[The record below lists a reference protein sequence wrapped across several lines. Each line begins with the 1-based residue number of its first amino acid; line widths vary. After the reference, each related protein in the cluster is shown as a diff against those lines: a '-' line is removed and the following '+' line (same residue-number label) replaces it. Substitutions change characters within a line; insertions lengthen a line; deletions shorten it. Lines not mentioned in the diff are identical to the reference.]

1 MINYCSW
8 ATGNDSTGN
17 GSATNPYKTID
28 RAVSGLIG
36 GDECRCAKSSDPV
49 QLSGT
54 FNFIYGS
61 NQVATSQNLTGVI
74 DSNKTSQ
81 RLLFN
86 FNGTNGATAYTSESG
101 NICTFVGN
109 AQISTADKPFG
120 ASALLL
126 DGVGD
131 YVTFGDENDLYF
143 SIHTGFQTVEE
154 WAIDVWVKSSNNA
167 GTQGIVG
174 QYTDGNNQWFVQFQS
189 GKIRFYNIGGSVTRA
204 DYMTTNVVLTDTTT
218 WHRVTVVRSGSVI
231 KIFWDGVDQ
240 PLTPST
246 YVGTYNL
253 DDNCGGVWY
262 VGCCQGAGSN
272 CFYGS
277 IKSLRFHQGY
287 AKYMSS
293 FTPTETEPTVGT
305 PYFVGKG
312 TDEYWYEVA
321 YATPTYLQIYRRY
334 AGTTESA
341 KNAYYLQMT
350 PTDAQ
355 ATDVPVQTIPYGV
368 NGFNE
373 TKRIQISGGWD
384 LTNQTQDGWTNFYN
398 LGNRYRGRGL
408 YHIGHWQT
416 ANNTVNYLEI
426 SKMRFVRYNIGLSL
440 RNSYICNF
448 TDITTLECNY
458 GTHAGDN
465 YGPTY
470 CAFIRNFHVGGYQY
484 GYYTYLWNGCCWYE
498 GVVVTGYTTQGFY
511 VSYSGTNSTIDS
523 CTFKDCKFNL
533 NRSHNFYDYAYTY
546 NYTQWIN
553 CEFNDSIYGYG
564 YIRNQSSSSFPNFV
578 NCTFNRN
585 GSHGCYHQNSTVTF
599 LGCKFNNN
607 LGMGCSLYQA
617 TPHFEGC
624 EANYNAQEGIYNNVV
639 NALRYFSFKHV
650 TAKYNQCG
658 RDIYWYNG
666 VYSPQNSSYPT
677 QHLPVKQIEESYLAW
692 SVENLQTDNFRC
704 DFASGHGPAYANLT
718 QFGTDWKWTLFGIVG
733 KYTGSEARGG
743 SGNCMYVAPWGRYTN
758 YLDQP
763 IYSSRFKE
771 YQGAVQAEL
780 PFRYD
785 SSTNKTLKVW
795 MKSTPDFKMGTIKFA
810 IVANNGKVYYS
821 DNLNVTNDY
830 QQFSITVD
838 KVYFTVNCFYSLRI
852 LVSAKNEVWNAGKVY
867 IDDFSIEDA

>member
-1 MINYCSW
+1 MAIKYCSW
-8 ATGNDSTGN
+8 LTGNDTTGDGTN
-17 GSATNPYKTID
+17 TNPYKTID
-28 RAVSGLIG
+28 KASTGLV
-36 GDECRCAKSSDPV
+36 GDNEVRVAKSPDPV
-49 QLSGT
+49 QVAGT
-54 FNFIYGS
+54 LDFLYGS
-61 NQVATSQNLTGVI
+61 CAVATSQDLTSI
-74 DSNKTSQ
+74 FDSKKLSQ
-81 RLLFN
+81 RILCN
-86 FNGTNGATAYTSESG
+86 FNGADQATTYTSDSFS
-101 NICTFVGN
+101 TMTLVGG
-109 AQISTADKPFG
+109 AKLVTAEKPFG
-120 ASALLL
+120 SSSLYCSGVSQYASLP
-126 DGVGD
+126 
-131 YVTFGDENDLYF
+131 DESDLYF
-143 SIHTGFQTVEE
+143 SVNTGFQTVEE
-154 WAIDVWVKSSNNA
+154 WTLDVWIKSTNNA
-167 GTQGIVG
+167 GTQGICG
-174 QYTDGNNQWFVQFQS
+174 QYQDGNNYWWIGLVG
-189 GKIRFYNIGGSVTRA
+189 GKITARYLIGGAWRFYY
-204 DYMTTNVVLTDTTT
+204 DTTNVVLSDTTT
-218 WHRVTVVRSGSVI
+218 WHRITVVRSGTAFR
-231 KIFWDGVDQ
+231 IFWDGVSQ
-240 PLTPST
+240 PLTVST
-246 YVGTYNL
+246 ACGTFNC
-253 DDNCGGVWY
+253 DDVSAPWY
-262 VGCCQGAGSN
+262 FGNFQSN
-272 CFYGS
+272 FFYGYM
-277 IKSLRFHQGY
+277 KSFRWHKGW
-287 AKYMSS
+287 AKTLTD
-293 FTPTETEPTVGT
+293 FTPTESEPVWSN
-305 PYFVGKG
+305 PLFVGKG
-312 TDEYWYEVA
+312 TDEHWYEVCS
-321 YATPTYLQIYRRY
+321 ATPTQLVLYRRY
-334 AGTTESA
+334 GGLTETG
-341 KNAYYLQMT
+341 KNGYYLQY
-350 PTDAQ
+350 TDTGAL
-355 ATDVPVQTIPYGV
+355 AADINVQTVP
-368 NGFNE
+368 E
-373 TKRIQISGGWD
+373 ATKGTNDVQRVRISGGWD